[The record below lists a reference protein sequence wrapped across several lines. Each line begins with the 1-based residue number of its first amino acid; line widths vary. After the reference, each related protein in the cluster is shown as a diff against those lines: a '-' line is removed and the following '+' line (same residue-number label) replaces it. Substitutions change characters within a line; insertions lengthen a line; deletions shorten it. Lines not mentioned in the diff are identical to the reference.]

1 MTDEQKKY
9 HNKIIE
15 KAKQLSEEADRLM
28 EIADSFAEKGD
39 KEQFRAYWI
48 QSAKKNHEAQT
59 LLTAD
64 IEKLLEKMMEFAEKR
79 SQEK

>member
-15 KAKQLSEEADRLM
+15 KAKQLSEE
-28 EIADSFAEKGD
+28 AEKGD